1 MSLPTPVQMEA
12 MARASVAFAREHG
25 LVLGDAENDTEN
37 YHLTP
42 DGSAIL
48 SVLLSSLEVI
58 EGAGDAIRVVLRAAA
73 RTLAIYDT
81 GGPITSRFCP
91 AVTPQ

>member
-25 LVLGDAENDTEN
+25 LVVGDEEN

-48 SVLLSSLEVI
+48 SALLSSLDGQGGI
-58 EGAGDAIRVVLRAAA
+58 EPEIRTILRAAA